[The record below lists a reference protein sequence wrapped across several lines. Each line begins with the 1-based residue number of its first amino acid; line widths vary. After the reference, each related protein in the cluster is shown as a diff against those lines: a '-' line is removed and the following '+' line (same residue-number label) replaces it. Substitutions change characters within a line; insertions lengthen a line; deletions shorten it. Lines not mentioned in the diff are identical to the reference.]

1 MWALKIPINK
11 LHLIHRPFEPV
22 SSLSE
27 GFAGG
32 VNFGLFS
39 RSSSHPAGSYPVGG
53 AEADGKIVCA
63 RVVPGWPALMHQ
75 PDKGVLDIA
84 PIWGLNPAY
93 AHTYRILIQAGPR
106 LVAGGAVQTDY
117 SEFADTRP
125 GDVTERIAAGI
136 LDGTHV
142 LIMAREDTMRGMAEW
157 ALSLGCTDAL
167 GGDGGSSGQVV
178 MADEDGELKLV
189 WGNAQLVPNALCW
202 DEAEILVRPSDT
214 APETLPETPPGTPR
228 LIPASDIKV
237 LLNLKHFEPWEFAC
251 PHCNRILITRE
262 SVETMYRLDAMR
274 EEYGSAIGCVPRDR
288 SLARGYT
295 CKERGGHEPNS
306 RHYPPHGDG
315 RDISVLKRSQSTLE
329 PFVLEY
335 FSNGG
340 IGVYSW
346 GYHVDLGP
354 QRRWGDKI
362 LPLKA

>member
-22 SSLSE
+22 SSLAA
-27 GFAGG
+27 GHKGG

-39 RSSSHPAGSYPVGG
+39 RAKTHPRDSYPIGG
-53 AEADGKIVCA
+53 VEAEGRILCD

-75 PDKGVLDIA
+75 PSKGSLAIA
-84 PIWGLNPAY
+84 PIWGLNPDY
-93 AHTYRILIQAGPR
+93 AHTYRILVQAGPR
-106 LVAGGAVQTDY
+106 LVAGGVVQTDY
-117 SEFADTRP
+117 SGFADTQP
-125 GDVTERIAAGI
+125 NTVTERVAAGI
-136 LDGTHV
+136 LDQSHV
-142 LIMAREDTMRGMAEW
+142 LIMARETTMRGMAEW
-157 ALSLGCTDAL
+157 ALSLGCRDAL

-178 MADEDGELKLV
+178 MADEDGDLKLV
-189 WGNAQLVPNALCW
+189 WGNPQLVPNALCW
-202 DEAEILVRPSDT
+202 DEAEIIVRPSIV
-214 APETLPETPPGTPR
+214 ETPPKLMTADEVGMMLP
-228 LIPASDIKV
+228 LQ
-237 LLNLKHFEPWEFAC
+237 HFEPWEFAC

-288 SLARGYT
+288 SLARGFT

-315 RDISVLKRSQSTLE
+315 RDISALRRPQSTLE
-329 PFVLEY
+329 SLLIRPEY
-335 FSNGG
+335 FGNGG

-354 QRRWGDKI
+354 QRRWGEKH